1 VLGALVL
8 LRAPDQGHFDDEE
21 VGRAR
26 ILGDLASAALR
37 RVLLLESERE
47 ARAEAEARRE
57 EIAEVMESRSRLMR
71 GFSHDVKNP
80 LGAADGY
87 AALLE
92 EGIHGELPPEQR
104 QVVGRIRRSI
114 RNALALIEDLH
125 ELARAEAG
133 HIELACE
140 PVDVGAV
147 VGELAE
153 DYRASAAAAGLSLRA
168 EVEPGLPRV
177 TGDVVRVRQV
187 LGNLLSN
194 AVKYTDR
201 GGVTVRATRRGAG
214 RPDGAAAAADAW
226 VTVAVAD
233 TGPGIPRDQQ
243 RRLFREFSRL
253 HEGEKPGA
261 GLGLAISQ
269 RVARALGGVITVD
282 SEAGRGAE
290 FTLWVPVR

>member
-1 VLGALVL
+1 
-8 LRAPDQGHFDDEE
+8 
-21 VGRAR
+21 
-26 ILGDLASAALR
+26 
-37 RVLLLESERE
+37 
-47 ARAEAEARRE
+47 
-57 EIAEVMESRSRLMR
+57 M
-71 GFSHDVKNP
+71 
-80 LGAADGY
+80 
-87 AALLE
+87 
-92 EGIHGELPPEQR
+92 
-104 QVVGRIRRSI
+104 
-114 RNALALIEDLH
+114 
-125 ELARAEAG
+125 
-133 HIELACE
+133 
-140 PVDVGAV
+140 
-147 VGELAE
+147 
-153 DYRASAAAAGLSLRA
+153 RASAAAAGLSLRA